1 MPISTWSGILDLAAV
16 FASSLQ
22 AAKARLG
29 DRCPWYPYET
39 LSNLTKLT
47 PVFGASA
54 ASFEELAGT
63 GPILDIGAGDGD
75 LSFLLAQAGYAV
87 HALDNPA
94 TNFNGMRGLRLLAAE
109 LGSNVQILEADLDR
123 DLELKPYQLV
133 LCLGVLYHLKSP
145 LPVLEAIA
153 RSAQYC
159 VLSTRV
165 ARQSPEGLRLD
176 PQPLAYLLDDSQ
188 LNQDNSNYW
197 IFTPAGLRRLAR
209 RAGWSTVHVSYYGDT
224 RTSNPLSLAEHDER
238 AYVLLKN
245 RKGLA
250 NMELLSGWHNAE
262 EGGWRWTRREFSALA
277 TVTAEPGSALQLQVQ
292 FFLSGDVI
300 RVLGPITLRCRAE
313 GRPLEPAFY
322 PEAGDMVY
330 RATLPALPADAP
342 ILLQF
347 SLDKALPPG
356 EMDDRELGIIVQ
368 SIDVSPV

>member
-1 MPISTWSGILDLAAV
+1 MPISTWSGILDLAAS

-22 AAKARLG
+22 AAKARMH
-29 DRCPWYPYET
+29 DHCSWYPYET

-54 ASFEELAGT
+54 ASFEELAGA

-109 LGSNVQILEADLDR
+109 LGSNVQILEANLDR
-123 DLELKPYQLV
+123 DFDLEPYQLV

-145 LPVLEAIA
+145 LHLLEAIA

-188 LNQDNSNYW
+188 LNRDNSNYW

-209 RAGWSTVHVSYYGDT
+209 RAGWSTLHVAYYGDT
-224 RTSNPLSLAEHDER
+224 RTSNPLSLEQHDER

-245 RKGLA
+245 RKALA
-250 NMELLSGWHNAE
+250 NVELLSGWHDAE
-262 EGGWRWTRREFSALA
+262 QSGWRWTRREFSALA
-277 TVTAEPGSALQLQVQ
+277 TVAAEPGASLQLQVQ

-300 RVLGPITLRCRAE
+300 RRLGPITLRCRAE
-313 GRPLEPAFY
+313 GRPVEQASY

-330 RATLPALPADAP
+330 RAALPALPAEGP

-356 EMDDRELGIIVQ
+356 ELDDRELGIIVQ

>member
-1 MPISTWSGILDLAAV
+1 MPIPTWSGILDLAAS

-22 AAKARLG
+22 AAKTRLAG
-29 DRCPWYPYET
+29 DCSWYPYET

-47 PVFGASA
+47 PVFAASA
-54 ASFEELAGT
+54 ASFEELAGA

-75 LSFLLAQAGYAV
+75 LSFLLAQAGYTV

-94 TNFNGMRGLRLLAAE
+94 TNFNGMQGIRLLARE
-109 LGSNVQILEADLDR
+109 LGSNVTILGANLDR
-123 DLELKPYQLV
+123 DFELEPYQLV

-145 LPVLEAIA
+145 LQVLEAIA

-176 PQPLAYLLDDSQ
+176 PQPLAYLLDDSE

-209 RAGWSTVHVSYYGDT
+209 RAGWSTLHVSYYGDT

-238 AYVLLKN
+238 AYVLLKS
-245 RKGLA
+245 RKALA
-250 NMELLSGWHNAE
+250 NVELLSGWHPAE
-262 EGGWRWTRREFSALA
+262 ERGWRWTQREFSALA
-277 TVTAEPGSALQLQVQ
+277 TVTAEPGSTFQLQVQ

-300 RVLGPITLRCRAE
+300 RVMGPITLRCRAD
-313 GRPLEPAFY
+313 GRPLEPMLY
-322 PEAGDMVY
+322 PEPGDMVY
-330 RATLPALPADAP
+330 RAILPALPSGAP
-342 ILLQF
+342 VLLQF
-347 SLDKALPPG
+347 SLDKAIPPS
-356 EMDDRELGIIVQ
+356 EMDARELGIIVQ
-368 SIDVSPV
+368 SIDVSAV